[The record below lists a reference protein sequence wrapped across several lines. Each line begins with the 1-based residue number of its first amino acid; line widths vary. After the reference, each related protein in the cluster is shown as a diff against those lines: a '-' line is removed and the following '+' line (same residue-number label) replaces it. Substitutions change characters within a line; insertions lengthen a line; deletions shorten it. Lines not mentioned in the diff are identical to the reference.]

1 MNFSNENVYEAIIEI
16 KDRHIE
22 KLENWVLVLIF
33 ITSISIG
40 SVVAVNDHYK
50 PQITQLKS
58 ELKVKNKQI
67 DGLHQQL
74 RRTQYQLKKAKKQNV
89 EQTARISELTGN
101 GG

>member
-33 ITSISIG
+33 IASISIG
-40 SVVAVNDHYK
+40 SLVAVNDHYK
-50 PQITQLKS
+50 PQLTELKS
-58 ELKVKNKQI
+58 ELKTKNKQI

-74 RRTQYQLKKAKKQNV
+74 RRTQYQLKKAREQNI
-89 EQTARISELTGN
+89 EQTQKIAELTNN